1 MSPHDHTSTS
11 MYSDVMCSKKPVSR
25 SPAPA
30 VSPYQLADQSAEL
43 RSHLYQAAYQHHS
56 PFRWDPPPHGDH
68 CDPSAAG
75 SPSSRPAPSTDT
87 SSRCRPRRCGC
98 PTPSPTPATRPP
110 TPWARRAPPPGR
122 RSQEATSGNT
132 PRTGPSLG
140 SLHTARARSRNPRT
154 NLPQSLGTSAS
165 SRGRGGGRAAAAGSG
180 AACRPGPARSSRR
193 PTSGWGA

>member
-1 MSPHDHTSTS
+1 
-11 MYSDVMCSKKPVSR
+11 MCSKKAVSR

-56 PFRWDPPPHGDH
+56 PFRCPPSHSDNLITVT
-68 CDPSAAG
+68 PSAAG
-75 SPSSRPAPSTDT
+75 SPSSRSAPSTDT

-110 TPWARRAPPPGR
+110 TPWARPAPPPGR

-140 SLHTARARSRNPRT
+140 SLHTARARSRSPRT
-154 NLPQSLGTSAS
+154 NLRPSVGTSAS
-165 SRGRGGGRAAAAGSG
+165 SRGRGRGGPRAPAAAGSG

>member
-1 MSPHDHTSTS
+1 MWCAARSRCPAPPRPPCRRTSWRTSRRSCGATCTRQPTSTT
-11 MYSDVMCSKKPVSR
+11 
-25 SPAPA
+25 
-30 VSPYQLADQSAEL
+30 
-43 RSHLYQAAYQHHS
+43 
-56 PFRWDPPPHGDH
+56 PPSGEILLLMVITVIP
-68 CDPSAAG
+68 AAG

-132 PRTGPSLG
+132 PRTGPSQG